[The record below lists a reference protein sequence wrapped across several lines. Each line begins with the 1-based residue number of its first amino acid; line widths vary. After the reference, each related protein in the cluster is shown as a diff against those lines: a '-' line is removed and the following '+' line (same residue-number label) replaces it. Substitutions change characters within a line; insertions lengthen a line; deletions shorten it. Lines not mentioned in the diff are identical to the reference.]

1 MSRQFRRNCT
11 YRLIEATKDNFYY
24 NTSSNPGIMRE
35 LEEHGGSFTVLELN
49 ESYRP
54 TKVVFADGLVHN
66 IIESGSERGML
77 FYLFADEIMYFEKVR
92 DKTWKVGRS
101 YVCTNPE
108 ALIENSSMNER
119 LIALVGNRPFEVLK
133 MMTALGAPDTRTQKI
148 RFSDE
153 GTGEPVEMNFTLT
166 QAERSFFKE
175 VDSDYEVPVDNDLGV
190 SDEYPDP
197 VNEDEAGEEQ
207 AESPE
212 KEFAVHIVQGLM
224 RFEIDDEM
232 TRLKAIEVLKTLR
245 FEK

>member
-49 ESYRP
+49 ESHRP

-101 YVCTNPE
+101 YVCTNPD

-133 MMTALGAPDTRTQKI
+133 MMTALGAPDTRTQRI

-153 GTGEPVEMNFTLT
+153 GTGEPVDMNFTLT
-166 QAERSFFKE
+166 QVERSFFKE
-175 VDSDYEVPVDNDLGV
+175 VDSDYETPVDNDLGV
-190 SDEYPDP
+190 LDEFVDAYKS
-197 VNEDEAGEEQ
+197 V
-207 AESPE
+207 ESPE
-212 KEFAVHIVQGLM
+212 KEFTATVKQGLI
-224 RFEIDDEM
+224 RVEVDDET
-232 TRLKAIEVLKTLR
+232 TRLKAIEFLKSIK